1 METTTNSTQNNTT
14 EWPLY
19 LAFELGDRHWKL
31 GFTIGLGQRPRER
44 TIPAGNVVKLQAE
57 VNAARQRFGLSETH
71 PLVSC
76 YEAGRDGFWLARY
89 LSQQG
94 IENVVVD
101 ASSIEVKRR
110 YRRAKTDRL
119 DLNKLLTMLIRYH
132 SGEAKV
138 WHVVHVPS
146 VAQED
151 QRQLHRELLRLKG
164 ERTSH
169 INRLKGLL
177 VGQGVRLAVKADFLQ
192 QLAQVRLWDGT
203 ALPPGLQARLT
214 REYERL
220 ALVKRQ
226 IKALEVTRREA
237 IRHSNDPSMVMVRQL
252 LRLKGI
258 GPNTAWLYT
267 MEFFSWRQFRNRREL
282 GALAG
287 LTPTPYQSGSSAH
300 EQGIDKS
307 GNRYIR
313 AIAIEIAWRWLFF
326 QPESALSQWYQQRFG
341 QGSSRLRKI
350 GIVALARKLLI
361 ALWRYLQTGEIPPG
375 AVLSA
380 ETL

>member
-76 YEAGRDGFWLARY
+76 YEAGRDGFWQARY

-203 ALPPGLQARLT
+203 ALPLGLQARLT